1 MNTPIRRTLSLAVAA
16 LALASVSAA
25 AQGKGHGKSTEKAK
39 SKHDTREVV
48 RVDSRGTV
56 VRTESRGNVSVP
68 PGLAKKPGNMPPGQY
83 KKLQP
88 REGAIALRD
97 VFIRRGYTVDRIT
110 PYGASEIVYYRLPNH
125 GAARDRKSGHHSPRL
140 HERSCDA
147 AERSAVQ
154 ALLAGFS
161 GSDSGVRL
169 RSLAPESGPQ
179 RLCLYSSSTSSS
191 YIGSAV
197 SGPDLMAA
205 VAQCLR

>member
-110 PYGASEIVYYRLPNH
+110 PYGASEIVYYRLPN
-125 GAARDRKSGHHSPRL
+125 GTVQRAIVSPGTTRL
-140 HERSCDA
+140 GFTNVPA
-147 AERSAVQ
+147 T
-154 ALLAGFS
+154 LLS
-161 GSDSGVRL
+161 EVLSRL
-169 RSLAPESGPQ
+169 
-179 RLCLYSSSTSSS
+179 Y
-191 YIGSAV
+191 
-197 SGPDLMAA
+197 
-205 VAQCLR
+205 